1 MNISFSQLVILI
13 LIFILCFSD
22 IKVIILKLK
31 TLLKV
36 IINEINKKNTRKK
49 RT

>member
-1 MNISFSQLVILI
+1 MNISFSQLLILI

-22 IKVIILKLK
+22 IKVILFKIKTFFKIL
-31 TLLKV
+31 T
-36 IINEINKKNTRKK
+36 NEITKKNNRKK